1 MSALIY
7 LVDTLLGLC
16 LLVFLLRLLLQWV
29 RADFRNPV
37 GKALLQITNPVI
49 LPLRRLIPAFG
60 RLDSA
65 SAVAIMLIVLLR
77 VAVPF
82 LLSGFGL
89 PPALI
94 WLRIG
99 VLQLVNLVLWTYFW
113 AIFIYALGSMIAPGS
128 YSPITSMLT
137 SLCEPILRRFR
148 AIIPPL
154 GGLDFSPLWAGI
166 LIQTLLRLLG

>member
-7 LVDTLLGLC
+7 LVDTLLGLG

-29 RADFRNPV
+29 RADFRNPL

-49 LPLRRLIPAFG
+49 IPLRRMLPAIG
-60 RLDSA
+60 RLDTA
-65 SAVAIMLIVLLR
+65 SAVAIVLIVLLR
-77 VAVPF
+77 VAAPF

-89 PPALI
+89 PPALV
-94 WLRIG
+94 WLRVG
-99 VLQLVNLVLWTYFW
+99 ALQLVSLVLWTYFW
-113 AIFIYALGSMIAPGS
+113 AIFVYALSSMIAPGG
-128 YSPITSMLT
+128 YSPLIAMLA

-166 LIQTLLRLLG
+166 LIQTLLRLIG